1 MKKIL
6 LFFMSVLSFGAVTA
20 QLPDYGVAPDFTVT
34 DLDNNTQNLYDI
46 LDQDKPVVIDLY
58 ATWCNPCWSYHQTY
72 ALENLWTANGPSG
85 TDELVVMGIE
95 SQPGN
100 SVDQI
105 NGITGTTGNAYTS
118 NTAGNWLNGISY
130 PMIDDSNPADLFNLE
145 YFPTVV
151 LVCPDR
157 SVTEVGQASTSSL
170 QAAAASCPSSASQA
184 NDGAVLAYV
193 GSAFACGD
201 VPMEVVIQ
209 NKGTAAYTSATIKV
223 MNGTTELA
231 SVPWSGN
238 LSAYE
243 YDEVDLGSVAVP
255 GPGTYTIEIAESDAN
270 TGNNTLS
277 VTLGNVE
284 IATIDVVVEVTTDYY
299 PGETSWEIR
308 NSSGAVVAAES
319 YAAGTEDGAGAGGAD
334 ANKTH
339 THPVTLPMN
348 ECFTVNLFDD
358 YGDGIQ
364 QFTGQPLLDYGIEVK
379 ADWGGVIV
387 AQDGDFED
395 EASAAM
401 KTDGTSSIDEATL
414 SSTMNVYPNPAT
426 DNTLVTF
433 NTNDKSSIRIEL
445 LNAVGARV
453 MIKDFGS
460 MNAGTQMIPVSTSN
474 LSSGIY
480 MINIYVNDALVTKRL
495 SVQK

>member
-1 MKKIL
+1 MAVCSL
-6 LFFMSVLSFGAVTA
+6 GTVTA
-20 QLPDYGVAPDFTVT
+20 QLPDFGVAPDFTVT
-34 DLDNNTQNLYDI
+34 DLENNTHNLYDI

-95 SQPGN
+95 SQSGN

-118 NTAGNWLNGISY
+118 NTAGDWLNGVSY
-130 PMIDDSNPADLFNLE
+130 PMIDNSNPASLFNLA

-184 NDGAVLAYV
+184 NDGSVIAYV

-201 VPMEVVIQ
+201 VAMEVVLQ

-223 MNGTTELA
+223 MDGATELA

-238 LSAYE
+238 LASYE
-243 YDEVDLGSVAVP
+243 YDEIDLGSVPVP

-277 VTLGNVE
+277 VTLGSVE
-284 IATIDVVVEVTTDYY
+284 VATIDVVVEVTTDYY
-299 PGETSWEIR
+299 PGETSWDIR
-308 NSSGAVVAAES
+308 KSNGAVVAAES
-319 YAAGTEDGAGAGGAD
+319 YVAGTEDGAGAGGAD

-339 THPVTLPMN
+339 THPVTLPVN

-358 YGDGIQ
+358 
-364 QFTGQPLLDYGIEVK
+364 
-379 ADWGGVIV
+379 
-387 AQDGDFED
+387 
-395 EASAAM
+395 
-401 KTDGTSSIDEATL
+401 
-414 SSTMNVYPNPAT
+414 
-426 DNTLVTF
+426 
-433 NTNDKSSIRIEL
+433 
-445 LNAVGARV
+445 
-453 MIKDFGS
+453 
-460 MNAGTQMIPVSTSN
+460 
-474 LSSGIY
+474 
-480 MINIYVNDALVTKRL
+480 
-495 SVQK
+495 